1 MHDILAAKDIFD
13 LILRYAHRNKIKVVR
28 KVEIELGLVAD
39 EDHVEDILPA
49 NLKTNLKLLAKGSP
63 AEKADFHVIKTSGQG
78 YRLMSIEGE
87 K

>member
-13 LILRYAHRNKIKVVR
+13 LILRYAHRNKFKIVN
-28 KVEIELGLVAD
+28 KVEIELGLVAG

-49 NLKTNLKLLAKGSP
+49 NLKANLKMLAKGSP
-63 AEKADFHVIKTSGQG
+63 AEKAEFHIIKTSGQG
-78 YRLMSIEGE
+78 YRLMSIEGD